1 MILRI
6 EAISILL
13 AFLTSSICK
22 PIIRTFDLD
31 NETAVY
37 VKGGDRILLKCFED
51 TNANVQWYKNGIQV
65 GDSGKRIKLV
75 GRWLKIHKVKQE
87 DAGKYQCL
95 LDEPSKSSEPV
106 WRNVTL
112 NVVTGDFEDT
122 PSPILEVLSLKK
134 DADTDAMENEPDT
147 TQLKRTYAKISKL
160 VGDRVTLV
168 CPGLS
173 TGSGTEVTR
182 QWYRNENLIK
192 RLMTTSPTYVIE
204 TASLSDS
211 DNYTCVVSNKVDTVQ
226 HHIDL
231 KIYANAKQL
240 PVIVETPTNTTVRER
255 ETAVFTCRV
264 SSSVQSE
271 VRWMKLTDI
280 DGNFDPRNHDEEE
293 FDELSSD
300 GNDPYQLQLDDIGPE
315 DEGWY
320 MCYVS
325 YGSGKLAYSK
335 AWLTVLPDDGST
347 PSSKVRVE
355 SDNAD
360 KDHGESNEKS
370 GTYDEQKPKSKPKF
384 TKPDIMHVNEIKPA
398 GNMLKLKC
406 PAEGNP
412 TPNITWTKNGEKPE
426 RHLGVIHYN
435 RWSIRLE
442 DLITEDS
449 GNYMCLVCNSLG
461 CIDFTFKVDIRERY
475 PHKPYIKD
483 GFPSNITALVNSTA
497 IFECPPLSDLEP
509 HLKWLKVTNVSEG
522 EETPNGTL
530 LQVAGWFLN
539 SCFYSQC
546 SILHRAK
553 LLVERLHHRPI
564 LTEAP
569 QNNTLVVGSSH
580 AFTCKVLSDLHPQV
594 EWFLGHVTNNISD
607 FINLTKVVKDGG
619 INAEVLEIHNVT
631 HEDEGWYTCIAGNSL
646 GVTYASAYLHVV
658 DELEDTMTM
667 VPASQPLLVNIL
679 IGVLCATF
687 LLGVCIVLNVVR
699 RLKREKLK
707 KMLAIETAKAAIG
720 TQWTKKV
727 IIEKQTSSGTEDPL
741 KMPIVKIEKC
751 KTKISS
757 SKLTSDS
764 MSMSEYELPLD
775 VHWEFPRQ
783 SLNLGQTLGEGAF
796 GKVICAEANGIL
808 KQGIITTVAVKMLKE
823 GHSDAEMMDLVSEME
838 MMKMIGQHIN
848 IINLLGVCTQD
859 GPLYVIVEFAPHGNL
874 RDFLRKHRPSS
885 GYESPLGSAYT
896 NGNVLTEKDL
906 ISFAYQVANGMHY
919 LQSRKCIHRDLA
931 ARNVLVS
938 DNYVLK
944 IADFGLARDVHC
956 QDYYRKTTDGR
967 LPVKWMAPEAL
978 FHRLYTHQSDVW
990 SYGILLWE
998 IMTLGGTPYP
1008 SVPTVETLFQLLRSG
1023 HRMEKPPNCSKEV
1036 YELMR
1041 DCWSY
1046 VASERPEFIQLV
1058 SKLDRILTVTANEYL
1073 GQEYLELE
1081 APLLD
1086 TPPSSEDESN
1096 DDEETCAYLL

>member
-1 MILRI
+1 MSLTTRSKNTLIVLEKQEYCHGSRSKNAVMVL
-6 EAISILL
+6 EARMLSWSKNPAMRRQSEFANIFGFTSRRMGWVMEEL
-13 AFLTSSICK
+13 AEGH
-22 PIIRTFDLD
+22 RD

-347 PSSKVRVE
+347 PSSTDGRLPVKWMAPE
-355 SDNAD
+355 
-360 KDHGESNEKS
+360 
-370 GTYDEQKPKSKPKF
+370 
-384 TKPDIMHVNEIKPA
+384 
-398 GNMLKLKC
+398 
-406 PAEGNP
+406 EGGMNP
-412 TPNITWTKNGEKPE
+412 
-426 RHLGVIHYN
+426 
-435 RWSIRLE
+435 
-442 DLITEDS
+442 
-449 GNYMCLVCNSLG
+449 
-461 CIDFTFKVDIRERY
+461 
-475 PHKPYIKD
+475 
-483 GFPSNITALVNSTA
+483 
-497 IFECPPLSDLEP
+497 
-509 HLKWLKVTNVSEG
+509 
-522 EETPNGTL
+522 
-530 LQVAGWFLN
+530 
-539 SCFYSQC
+539 
-546 SILHRAK
+546 
-553 LLVERLHHRPI
+553 
-564 LTEAP
+564 
-569 QNNTLVVGSSH
+569 
-580 AFTCKVLSDLHPQV
+580 
-594 EWFLGHVTNNISD
+594 
-607 FINLTKVVKDGG
+607 
-619 INAEVLEIHNVT
+619 EVLEIHNVT

-658 DELEDTMTM
+658 DDLW
-667 VPASQPLLVNIL
+667 
-679 IGVLCATF
+679 
-687 LLGVCIVLNVVR
+687 
-699 RLKREKLK
+699 RESK
-707 KMLAIETAKAAIG
+707 
-720 TQWTKKV
+720 
-727 IIEKQTSSGTEDPL
+727 

-1036 YELMR
+1036 
-1041 DCWSY
+1041 
-1046 VASERPEFIQLV
+1046 
-1058 SKLDRILTVTANEYL
+1058 
-1073 GQEYLELE
+1073 
-1081 APLLD
+1081 
-1086 TPPSSEDESN
+1086 
-1096 DDEETCAYLL
+1096 